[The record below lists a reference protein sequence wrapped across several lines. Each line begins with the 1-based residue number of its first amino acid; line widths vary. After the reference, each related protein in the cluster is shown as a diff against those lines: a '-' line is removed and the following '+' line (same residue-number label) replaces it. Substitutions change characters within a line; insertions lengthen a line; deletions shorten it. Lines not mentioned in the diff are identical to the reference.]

1 MMSVT
6 VWETMTVKEMV
17 VHLFLEQSDATMLK
31 AAMKVLAALRTKVA
45 EIMLQNNWGPC
56 SVCHKRSHR
65 EEWCHQAGEIPKFV
79 CLF

>member
-31 AAMKVLAALRTKVA
+31 AAIKVLAALRTKVA
-45 EIMLQNNWGPC
+45 KIDDSLCYKTTKNLGKHGIQ
-56 SVCHKRSHR
+56 KRF
-65 EEWCHQAGEIPKFV
+65 C
-79 CLF
+79 